1 MADVDLLR
9 KELQYI
15 TDHPEA
21 WLQETW
27 LSPDPNNGCGS
38 VGCLAGNAAIHA
50 GRAILKHDGIGEWYE
65 ADHPSGDFLVLG
77 AELFDI
83 SEDEATWL
91 FEGDNSLLD
100 LWVIARDIT
109 RGEIQIPAELDETA
123 EQE

>member
-1 MADVDLLR
+1 MANVDLLR
-9 KELQYI
+9 NELQYI

-50 GRAILKHDGIGEWYE
+50 GRAILKHDDVGNWYE

-77 AELFDI
+77 AELLDLTL
-83 SEDEATWL
+83 DEATWL

-100 LWVIARDIT
+100 LWVIAHNIT
-109 RGEIQIPAELDETA
+109 LGQIEIPAGLVETV
-123 EQE
+123 EE